1 MQVRIFLKYLS
12 DTWIKIIFII
22 YLPVQY
28 LLYRGSIMLSRRI
41 LHSIV
46 ILFFI
51 VSGIVVSAQSSK
63 VAKAEA
69 MFIYNFA
76 RLIQW
81 PDEYRSGIFTIGVV
95 GVSDVYTELG
105 KYTTGKKVGFQDIE
119 IKRFRNLEEIN
130 QCHILFIPFS
140 RNISVADAAAKV
152 SSYSTLIISE
162 RKDAIEQGAAINF
175 LIEETRLQF
184 ELKEE
189 NATKY
194 GLRISARLKDMASKS
209 Y

>member
-1 MQVRIFLKYLS
+1 MLINKHIPLFIFFLIVFLKLS
-12 DTWIKIIFII
+12 PTN
-22 YLPVQY
+22 
-28 LLYRGSIMLSRRI
+28 
-41 LHSIV
+41 
-46 ILFFI
+46 
-51 VSGIVVSAQSSK
+51 AQQSN

-81 PDEYRSGIFTIGVV
+81 PEDYRSGIFVIGIL
-95 GVSDVYTELG
+95 GTSDVYGELQ
-105 KYTTGKKVGFQDIE
+105 KYTQGKKVGFQDIE
-119 IKRFRNLEEIN
+119 IKRYRNTEEIDR
-130 QCHILFIPFS
+130 CHILFIPFT
-140 RNISVADAAAKV
+140 RGTNMNEVIDKV
-152 SSYSTLIISE
+152 NNFSTLIISE
-162 RKDAIEQGAAINF
+162 RRDAIEMGAAINF

-194 GLRISARLKDMASKS
+194 GLRISARLRDMATNL